1 MSELIKMKNG
11 QLRVPDNPEIP
22 YLQGDGIGPE
32 IWQTAQPVFDAAVLH
47 AYHGCRCWLVNE
59 PMS

>member
-32 IWQTAQPVFDAAVLH
+32 IWQTAQPVF
-47 AYHGCRCWLVNE
+47 
-59 PMS
+59 